1 MEKNTSKRLRMMI
14 LTALFAAM
22 TFALTFSVRIPMP
35 SGGYIH
41 LGDAM
46 IYLSACI
53 LPLPYAMVAAGI
65 GGALSDLAGGYAI
78 YIIPTLIIK
87 ALNASVFTSKKEK
100 ILTLRN
106 GLCCIVSGAITVL
119 AYYVVDVVMISMSGA
134 ADTSFFAEFFNAKN
148 WIASAGASI
157 PGNIMQT
164 AGSAVLFLVIGFALD
179 QAKIKQKLPKLLKI

>member
-1 MEKNTSKRLRMMI
+1 MEKNTSKRLRLLI

-22 TFALTFSVRIPMP
+22 TFALTFSVKIPMP

-53 LPLPYAMVAAGI
+53 LPLPYAMAAAGI

-87 ALNASVFTSKKEK
+87 ALNACVFTAKKDK

-106 GLCCIVSGAITVL
+106 GLCSIASGAITVV
-119 AYYVVDVVMISMSGA
+119 AYYIVDVIMVSLSGA
-134 ADTSFFAEFFNAKN
+134 ADSSFFTEFFSAKN

-157 PGNIMQT
+157 PGNLIQA
-164 AGSAVLFLVIGFALD
+164 AGSAVLFLVIAFALD
-179 QAKIKQKLPKLLKI
+179 KAGIKEKLPRMLKI

>member
-1 MEKNTSKRLRMMI
+1 MEKKANRQLRLLI

-53 LPLPYAMVAAGI
+53 LPFPYAIAAAGI

-87 ALNASVFTSKKEK
+87 AFNASVFTSKKDK

-106 GLCCIVSGAITVL
+106 GLCCIASGAITVVG
-119 AYYVVDVVMISMSGA
+119 YYVVDVIMISMSGA
-134 ADTSFFAEFFNAKN
+134 ADTSFFTEFFSAAN

-157 PGNIMQT
+157 PGNLIQAT
-164 AGSAVLFLVIGFALD
+164 GSAVLFLVIAFALD
-179 QAKIKQKLPKLLKI
+179 KVQIKQKLPKLLKI

>member
-1 MEKNTSKRLRMMI
+1 MESKTNRQLRLMI

-53 LPLPYAMVAAGI
+53 LPFPYAIVAAGI
-65 GGALSDLAGGYAI
+65 GGALSDLASGYAI

-87 ALNASVFTSKKEK
+87 ALNASVFTAKKEK
-100 ILTLRN
+100 MLTLRN
-106 GLCCIVSGAITVL
+106 GLCCIASGAITVA
-119 AYYVVDVVMISMSGA
+119 AYYVVDVLMVSLSGA
-134 ADTSFFAEFFNAKN
+134 ADTSFLTEFFNAKN

-157 PGNIMQT
+157 PGNTIQ
-164 AGSAVLFLVIGFALD
+164 AVGSAVLFLVIGFALD
-179 QAKIKQKLPKLLKI
+179 KVHIKQKLPRLLKF